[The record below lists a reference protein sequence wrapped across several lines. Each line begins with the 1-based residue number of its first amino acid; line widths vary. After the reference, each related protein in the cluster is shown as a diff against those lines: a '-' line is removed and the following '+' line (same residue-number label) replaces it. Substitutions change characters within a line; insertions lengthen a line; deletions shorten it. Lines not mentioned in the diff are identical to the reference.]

1 MIILPK
7 SLKIK
12 SNRKEEKK
20 MKNLF
25 AILMAITMA
34 ISTTGLSLAAVNLD
48 GSETFV
54 AKNTPAAPA
63 NPVTVAFSAALKNVT
78 DDASATDMLWSS
90 VTAGVTGWSTANQY
104 IEVQGWAVYS
114 TDWGIQIYTNNT
126 NYTGQGE
133 PAGLIRSDDAQS
145 LPMCWRTRV
154 GYYDPIAGTWSDPG
168 STAATAAERQ
178 IIEGKSGTYTVLYDG
193 VSGNEP
199 GGAHEYFAW
208 FFVMDKSDPDIDN
221 TTTAIELFG
230 DYQTESTFVGSAGY
244 HHAPGADV
252 AANFADPSHP
262 QDKYYIY
269 MGAKFTLARSGYEY
283 KTDTMTVEMY
293 HL

>member
-1 MIILPK
+1 MTILPK